1 MLTRKQLALL
11 QYIDRFI
18 ASSDVSPSY
27 DEMKDAL
34 GLKSKSG
41 IHRLITN
48 LEDRGYLRRLPY
60 RARALEIIK
69 HPKNSKQNLRPEGG
83 FHPNIID
90 GGLSQPK
97 VAEAR
102 QKNPK
107 VNQNVT
113 IPLYGKIAAGLPI
126 EAVRD
131 QTETVTVPAGLLGK
145 GTHYAL
151 MVEGDSMID
160 AGIFDGDLAV
170 IEATDLTENGEIV
183 VALIG
188 DDEVTLKRI
197 RRKGESIALEP
208 ANNAYETRIFGPD
221 QISIQGRLKALI
233 RQY

>member
-11 QYIDRFI
+11 QYIERFI
-18 ASSDVSPSY
+18 ASYNVSPSY

-48 LEDRGYLRRLPY
+48 LEERGYLRRLPY

-69 HPKNSKQNLRPEGG
+69 LPKNSRQNPRPKSG
-83 FHPNIID
+83 FQPNVID
-90 GGLSQPK
+90 GGLSCSK
-97 VAEAR
+97 IREA
-102 QKNPK
+102 QEKDTQ

-131 QTETVTVPAGLLGK
+131 HTDTVTVPAGLLGK
-145 GTHYAL
+145 GTYYAL
-151 MVEGDSMID
+151 MVEGDSMVN

-183 VALIG
+183 VALVG

-208 ANNAYETRIFGPD
+208 ANNAFETRIFGPD
-221 QISIQGRLKALI
+221 QISIQGKLKALI

>member
-1 MLTRKQLALL
+1 MLTRKQLELL
-11 QYIDRFI
+11 KYIDRFI
-18 ASSDVSPSY
+18 ASADVSPSY

-48 LEDRGYLRRLPY
+48 LEERGYVRRLPY

-69 HPKNSKQNLRPEGG
+69 LPENSQPNPRPNRG
-83 FHPNIID
+83 FQPNIID
-90 GGLSQPK
+90 GGLSHSK
-97 VAEAR
+97 VKEGPGKDT
-102 QKNPK
+102 QF
-107 VNQNVT
+107 NQNVT
-113 IPLYGKIAAGLPI
+113 IPLYGKIAAGAPI

-131 QTETVTVPAGLLGK
+131 HTETVTVPVSLLGK
-145 GTHYAL
+145 GTYYAL

-183 VALIG
+183 VALVG

-208 ANNAYETRIFGPD
+208 AKNAYETRIFGPD

>member
-18 ASSDVSPSY
+18 ASSDVSPTY

-48 LEDRGYLRRLPY
+48 LEERGYLRRLPY

-69 HPKNSKQNLRPEGG
+69 HPKNSQRSPRPEGG
-83 FHPNIID
+83 FQPNIID
-90 GGLSQPK
+90 GGLSRPK
-97 VAEAR
+97 VSEAR

-107 VNQNVT
+107 VNQSVT

-131 QTETVTVPAGLLGK
+131 HTETVTVPAGLLGK
-145 GTHYAL
+145 ETYYAL

-160 AGIFDGDLAV
+160 AGILDGDLAV

-183 VALIG
+183 VALVG

-221 QISIQGRLKALI
+221 QISIQGKLKALI

>member
-69 HPKNSKQNLRPEGG
+69 HPKNSQQNLRPEGG

-90 GGLSQPK
+90 GGLSRAK
-97 VAEAR
+97 VTEAR
-102 QKNPK
+102 QENPK

>member
-1 MLTRKQLALL
+1 MMKSSCT
-11 QYIDRFI
+11 I
-18 ASSDVSPSY
+18 AQIPIWRPWLPCGPFVIP
-27 DEMKDAL
+27 A
-34 GLKSKSG
+34 
-41 IHRLITN
+41 IHVPWSWRERLVC
-48 LEDRGYLRRLPY
+48 
-60 RARALEIIK
+60 
-69 HPKNSKQNLRPEGG
+69 G

-90 GGLSQPK
+90 GGLSRPK

-126 EAVRD
+126 EAVKD
-131 QTETVTVPAGLLGK
+131 QTETVTVPAGLLGN
-145 GTHYAL
+145 GTYYAL

-183 VALIG
+183 VALVG
-188 DDEVTLKRI
+188 NDEVTLKRI
-197 RRKGESIALEP
+197 RRKGKSIALEP
-208 ANNAYETRIFGPD
+208 ANDAYETRIFGPD

>member
-1 MLTRKQLALL
+1 MLTRKQLTLL

-18 ASSDVSPSY
+18 ASADISPSY

-48 LEDRGYLRRLPY
+48 LEERGYLRRLPY

-69 HPKNSKQNLRPEGG
+69 LPKNSQQNPRPEGG
-83 FHPNIID
+83 FQPNIID
-90 GGLSQPK
+90 GGLSRLEGTK
-97 VAEAR
+97 AR
-102 QKNPK
+102 RKNAQ
-107 VNQNVT
+107 VNQNLT

-126 EAVRD
+126 EAVRN
-131 QTETVTVPAGLLGK
+131 QTETVTVPAGLLGN
-145 GTHYAL
+145 GTYYAL
-151 MVEGDSMID
+151 TVEGDSMVD

-183 VALIG
+183 VALV
-188 DDEVTLKRI
+188 DNDEVTLKRI

-208 ANNAYETRIFGPD
+208 ANDAYETRIFGPD

>member
-11 QYIDRFI
+11 QYIERFI

-48 LEDRGYLRRLPY
+48 LEERGYLRRLPY

-69 HPKNSKQNLRPEGG
+69 HPKNSQRSPRPEGG
-83 FHPNIID
+83 FQPNIID
-90 GGLSQPK
+90 GGLSRLEGTK
-97 VAEAR
+97 AR
-102 QKNPK
+102 RKNAQ
-107 VNQNVT
+107 VNQNLT

-126 EAVRD
+126 EAVRN
-131 QTETVTVPAGLLGK
+131 QTETVTVPAGLLGN
-145 GTHYAL
+145 GTYYAL
-151 MVEGDSMID
+151 TVEGDSMVD

-183 VALIG
+183 VALV
-188 DDEVTLKRI
+188 DNDEVTLKRI

-208 ANNAYETRIFGPD
+208 ANDAYETRIFGPD

-233 RQY
+233 RHY

>member
-1 MLTRKQLALL
+1 MLTRKQLELL
-11 QYIDRFI
+11 KYIDRFI

-48 LEDRGYLRRLPY
+48 LEERGYIRRLPY

-69 HPKNSKQNLRPEGG
+69 LPESSQPNPRPNRG
-83 FHPNIID
+83 FQPNIID
-90 GGLSQPK
+90 GGLSHSKIKEDLGKDTQFK
-97 VAEAR
+97 
-102 QKNPK
+102 
-107 VNQNVT
+107 QNVT
-113 IPLYGKIAAGLPI
+113 IPLYGKIAAGAPI

-131 QTETVTVPAGLLGK
+131 HTETVTVPVSLLGK
-145 GTHYAL
+145 GTYYAL
-151 MVEGDSMID
+151 MVEGDAMID

-183 VALIG
+183 VALVG

-208 ANNAYETRIFGPD
+208 ANDAYETRIFGPD

>member
-1 MLTRKQLALL
+1 MLTRKQLTLL

-18 ASSDVSPSY
+18 ASADISPSY

-48 LEDRGYLRRLPY
+48 LEERGYLRRLPY

-69 HPKNSKQNLRPEGG
+69 LPKNSQQNPRPEGG
-83 FHPNIID
+83 FQPNIID
-90 GGLSQPK
+90 GGLSRLEGTK
-97 VAEAR
+97 AR
-102 QKNPK
+102 RKNAQ
-107 VNQNVT
+107 VNQNLT

-126 EAVRD
+126 EAVRN
-131 QTETVTVPAGLLGK
+131 QTETVTVPAGLLGN
-145 GTHYAL
+145 GTYYAL
-151 MVEGDSMID
+151 TVEGDSMVD

-183 VALIG
+183 VALV
-188 DDEVTLKRI
+188 DNDEVTLKRI

-208 ANNAYETRIFGPD
+208 ANDAYETRIFGPD
-221 QISIQGRLKALI
+221 QISIQGRLIALI

>member
-18 ASSDVSPSY
+18 ASADISPSY

-48 LEDRGYLRRLPY
+48 LEERGYLRRLPY

-69 HPKNSKQNLRPEGG
+69 LPKSSQQNPRPEGG
-83 FHPNIID
+83 FQPNIID
-90 GGLSQPK
+90 GGLSHSEVTK
-97 VAEAR
+97 AR
-102 QKNPK
+102 GKNAQ
-107 VNQNVT
+107 VNQNLT

-131 QTETVTVPAGLLGK
+131 QTETVTVPAGLLGN
-145 GTHYAL
+145 GTYYAL

-183 VALIG
+183 VALVG
-188 DDEVTLKRI
+188 NDEVTLKRI

-208 ANNAYETRIFGPD
+208 ANDAYETRIFGPD